1 MRLIIKNFLVLFT
14 SSMLL
19 SSLAISQT
27 PEQISDLVK
36 SVKFDD
42 AKGVKAS
49 LAQGVSPNLT
59 DEKGNPLL
67 LLAIQDQ
74 SYGVI
79 EVLLASKGMDV
90 DLSNKQGE
98 TPLMMASING
108 DLPLVKTLV
117 SKKRAQLD
125 HIGWTPLH
133 YACSKGHL
141 EIAQY
146 LIANGAMVDS
156 ISLGGT
162 TPLMMAVQSGN
173 EYLVKLLLDKGANL
187 QLRNGLGYSAIDI
200 AVIYNQP
207 AMSQGLK
214 SRWLKLY
221 KTPYPGPLNPPT
233 SKSS

>member
-1 MRLIIKNFLVLFT
+1 MRVIIKNFLALFT
-14 SSMLL
+14 SSILL

-27 PEQISDLVK
+27 PGQISDLVK
-36 SVKFDD
+36 AVKFDD
-42 AKGVKAS
+42 VKGVKAS
-49 LAQGVSPNLT
+49 LAQGFSPNLT

-67 LLAIQDQ
+67 LLAIKDQ

-79 EVLLASKGMDV
+79 EVLLESKGMDV

-98 TPLMMASING
+98 TPLMIASING

-117 SKKRAQLD
+117 SKNRAQLD

-141 EIAQY
+141 EVAQY
-146 LIANGAMVDS
+146 LIANGAIVDA

-173 EYLVKLLLDKGANL
+173 EYLVKFLLDKGANL

-200 AVIYNQP
+200 ADIYNQP
-207 AMSQGLK
+207 TMSEGLK

-221 KTPYPGPLNPPT
+221 KTTYPGPLNPPT

>member
-1 MRLIIKNFLVLFT
+1 MRLIIKNFLVLF
-14 SSMLL
+14 SSSILL
-19 SSLAISQT
+19 SSLAISQS
-27 PEQISDLVK
+27 PEQITDLVK
-36 SVKFDD
+36 AVKFDD

-49 LAQGVSPNLT
+49 LSQGFNPNLT

-67 LLAIQDQ
+67 LLAIKEK

-79 EVLLASKGMDV
+79 DVLLASKGMDV

-98 TPLMMASING
+98 TPLMYAAING

-117 SKKRAQLD
+117 LKNRAQLD

-133 YACSKGHL
+133 YACARGNYEVAQFLLSKGA
-141 EIAQY
+141 I
-146 LIANGAMVDS
+146 VDS
-156 ISLGGT
+156 LSLGDT

-173 EYLVKLLLDKGANL
+173 EYTVRLLLNYGANL
-187 QLRNGLGYSAIDI
+187 QLRNQVGLTAVDI
-200 AVIYNQP
+200 ADIYNQP
-207 AMSQGLK
+207 LISEGLK